1 MVQLTTALIAVVAL
15 FTGAQAAC
23 PTNGV
28 FCGSELVDV
37 YQCTTNTTLIGLQI
51 DVWRS
56 DLFPTDASGNPQRA
70 TRSCTARGCR
80 NSNGDKNRPP
90 TEFARCN

>member
-1 MVQLTTALIAVVAL
+1 MQFTTALVAAMAL

-23 PTNGV
+23 PANGT

-37 YQCTTNTTLIGLQI
+37 YQCITAAQLQALQI
-51 DVWRS
+51 DIWRT
-56 DLFPTDASGNPQRA
+56 DLFPTDASGNVLKATATCRA
-70 TRSCTARGCR
+70 NGCR

-90 TEFARCN
+90 TVFARCN